1 MIRRPPRS
9 TLFPYTTLFRS
20 RLLDRDLGLLDV
32 LNDVELRGFH
42 PLPRALEVGLRLL
55 VLRDSIASVE
65 ERPREAQPERPALGE
80 LRLAAAVRAGAA
92 DVGEEVAEGLAL
104 GGLGGVDAEL
114 GLAGLGTAAEGL
126 AAELATVEVD
136 GFEDEVVLDRGG
148 RVHLDRHRG
157 VEGDPRG
164 PERVPGAD
172 EIHPR

>member
-32 LNDVELRGFH
+32 LIAVGVRGLR

-114 GLAGLGTAAEGL
+114 GLAGLGTAAGGL
-126 AAELATVEVD
+126 AADVATGGVD
-136 GFEDEVVLDRGG
+136 GFGDEGGPGRGG
-148 RVHLDRHRG
+148 GGHPRCHCG
-157 VEGDPRG
+157 GWGGPAGAEG
-164 PERVPGAD
+164 VPGAGGVQ
-172 EIHPR
+172 P